1 MNSPLVNLI
10 ILQFKEFYREP
21 GVLFWAII
29 FPLGL
34 AGILGL
40 AFFQQDTPQYQ
51 IAIVQNQ
58 VKSVL
63 EEKEYKTLKINIVS
77 DFEQALLQVKRGQ
90 ALMIVEE
97 GADGSIRFHFDTK
110 NEGSMQAYRAFVQEY
125 FASEITS
132 LQHTTI
138 APIAIKGARYID
150 FLIPGLLA
158 LGIMNG
164 CIWGIGWN
172 LIDYRIK
179 KLMRRLV
186 ATPMK
191 KSTFLLAQV
200 LSRAVIAVFEAGLL
214 LLFALLVF
222 GVELQGS
229 WALLILLYVSG
240 MMAFSGIAILMSSR
254 ASHTQVGNGLINGIT
269 LPMTILSGIFFS
281 YQSFPDWAVALI
293 KVLPLTL
300 LSDSMRSLFN
310 EAASI
315 DTLWPAIIGLWLY
328 GLVCFAIGL
337 KVYKWY

>member
-40 AFFQQDTPQYQ
+40 AFFQQDTPQYP

-58 VKSVL
+58 GKSVL
-63 EEKEYKTLKINIVS
+63 EEKDYKVLKINVLN

-97 GADGSIRFHFDTK
+97 GADGSLLFHFDTK

-132 LQHTTI
+132 LQQTTI
-138 APIAIKGARYID
+138 APIDIKGARYID

-191 KSTFLLAQV
+191 KSTFLLAQIIA
-200 LSRAVIAVFEAGLL
+200 RAVISVFEAGILL
-214 LLFALLVF
+214 AFALLAF
-222 GVELQGS
+222 GVSLQGN
-229 WALLILLYVSG
+229 WLMLLVIYFSG
-240 MMAFSGIAILMSSR
+240 MTAFSGISILMSSR
-254 ASHTQVGNGLINGIT
+254 ANHTQVGNGLINGIT
-269 LPMTILSGIFFS
+269 LPMTILSGVFFS
-281 YQSFPDWAVALI
+281 YQSFPDWAISLI

-300 LSDSMRSLFN
+300 LTDSMRALFN
-310 EAASI
+310 EAATLE
-315 DTLWPAIIGLWLY
+315 TLWPAILGLWIY
-328 GLVCFAIGL
+328 GLISFVIGL
-337 KVYKWY
+337 KVYRWY